1 VQRASLAD
9 PLAGS
14 KSRSA
19 AHPRR
24 PLWREEV
31 VQTLQLL
38 KWIFSARIRPVV
50 FKSLPIGPTAAA
62 SARAISVPIS
72 VQG

>member
-1 VQRASLAD
+1 
-9 PLAGS
+9 
-14 KSRSA
+14 
-19 AHPRR
+19 
-24 PLWREEV
+24 
-31 VQTLQLL
+31 VQTLQLRDN
-38 KWIFSARIRPVV
+38 KWRQVKMDTRQETVRSF